1 MNGPYCPYYNNTPL
15 LYIYMYVVCSLV
27 PSISAFLLFFFLR
40 VYTIEKLEGPEGA
53 ASYMY
58 MYRSVLFYLTSVCI
72 LIVILSVL
80 HFPLRGLYMCLV
92 ATSSLI
98 LSNPSPTQGSG
109 SSFVFRAANFHCFFT
124 ERPPNFLLP
133 KVYEATCFRGAWP
146 GDLYVGDSW
155 SGMSPSEWALLG

>member
-1 MNGPYCPYYNNTPL
+1 MELWGNPFISEHVAKHNIRSKILYFILTLFLPSPPSVEYYRTTL
-15 LYIYMYVVCSLV
+15 AL
-27 PSISAFLLFFFLR
+27 
-40 VYTIEKLEGPEGA
+40 
-53 ASYMY
+53 
-58 MYRSVLFYLTSVCI
+58 LTSDCI
-72 LIVILSVL
+72 LMVILSVF

-109 SSFVFRAANFHCFFT
+109 SSFVFNAANFHCFLT

-133 KVYEATCFRGAWP
+133 KVYDATCFRGAWP

-155 SGMSPSEWALLG
+155 SGMSPSEWALIG

>member
-1 MNGPYCPYYNNTPL
+1 MVPIVPIITTLCCCTFTC
-15 LYIYMYVVCSLV
+15 MWYVASSQHFSL
-27 PSISAFLLFFFLR
+27 S
-40 VYTIEKLEGPEGA
+40 EGA

-58 MYRSVLFYLTSVCI
+58 MYRSVLFYLTSDCI
-72 LIVILSVL
+72 LIVILSVF